1 MLEDDGSYIDTL
13 RLVIETDPHLLFVA
27 GFRDP
32 IRFLGALEDLEIDVL
47 LLDVNLPKMKGME
60 CIEEFKTMMPNARV
74 IMLTVEGSRET
85 VLNAFTQG
93 ADGYLLKDSSPDQV
107 SAAIQE
113 VVKDGA
119 PMSPSIARLVVG
131 ILKTTDSREDVM
143 APSDLVVLLSQRER
157 EVLEHL
163 AEGYRYAEIAD
174 RLSVAT
180 TTIKTHVKSIYR
192 KLEVRNSAE
201 AIKRLNN
208 RP

>member
-1 MLEDDGSYIDTL
+1 
-13 RLVIETDPHLLFVA
+13 
-27 GFRDP
+27 
-32 IRFLGALEDLEIDVL
+32 
-47 LLDVNLPKMKGME
+47 
-60 CIEEFKTMMPNARV
+60 
-74 IMLTVEGSRET
+74 MLTVEGSRET

-107 SAAIQE
+107 SAAIQD

-131 ILKTTDSREDVM
+131 ILKTSDSMESETST
-143 APSDLVVLLSQRER
+143 SDLVVLLSQRER

-163 AEGYRYAEIAD
+163 AEGYRYAEIAE

-208 RP
+208 RS